1 LRTGA
6 PSAEPLSLA
15 RTAAAEMSI
24 RAIANAAQCARHC
37 PCALARIGRESPP
50 SPRREGAFF
59 STTTHRGEREMFIA
73 YDVTKELITSLREL
87 VSRIREHDRDL
98 ADQLHRAA
106 TSVLLNLAEGQK
118 FNNGN
123 RRKHYEIAQGSANE
137 VKAAID
143 AAEAWGWI
151 ESATVQRQLIDRVL
165 ALLWKLSHADA
176 IQSRTSRRGQAG
188 RGQVG

>member
-1 LRTGA
+1 L
-6 PSAEPLSLA
+6 LA
-15 RTAAAEMSI
+15 
-24 RAIANAAQCARHC
+24 
-37 PCALARIGRESPP
+37 
-50 SPRREGAFF
+50 
-59 STTTHRGEREMFIA
+59 
-73 YDVTKELITSLREL
+73 SLREL
-87 VSRIREHDRDL
+87 VPIIRRKDRDL

-151 ESATVQRQLIDRVL
+151 ESASAQRELLDRVL
-165 ALLWKLSHADA
+165 AILWKLTHSNA
-176 IQSRTSRRGQAG
+176 IQPRTSRRA
-188 RGQVG
+188 RAR

>member
-1 LRTGA
+1 
-6 PSAEPLSLA
+6 
-15 RTAAAEMSI
+15 
-24 RAIANAAQCARHC
+24 
-37 PCALARIGRESPP
+37 
-50 SPRREGAFF
+50 
-59 STTTHRGEREMFIA
+59 MFIA

-87 VSRIREHDRDL
+87 VPTIRENDRDL

-151 ESATVQRQLIDRVL
+151 ESATVQRALIDRVL
-165 ALLWKLSHADA
+165 ALLWRLTRADA
-176 IQSRTSRRGQAG
+176 IQSGSPRRA
-188 RGQVG
+188 RPK